1 MGNLYK
7 RGLYKWGTSI
17 SGEILVHIRSFAD
30 SINDSIKRT
39 IRLHKS
45 GNEGSVNPASASGI
59 EILERFKVTSK
70 GEPFLL
76 YDSGFGDINRVI
88 LVATSKMLSI
98 LKASHYWFADGTFK
112 VAPQQFYQ
120 LYTIHAEKDG
130 YVFPCVYSLV
140 TKKDELTYMK
150 IMRKLV
156 ELEPELDSSYI
167 MVDFEKAAINAF
179 EDQFLAVLTSCFFS
193 FFSKC
198 VQKNSIN
205 WLG

>member
-1 MGNLYK
+1 
-7 RGLYKWGTSI
+7 
-17 SGEILVHIRSFAD
+17 
-30 SINDSIKRT
+30 
-39 IRLHKS
+39 
-45 GNEGSVNPASASGI
+45 
-59 EILERFKVTSK
+59 
-70 GEPFLL
+70 
-76 YDSGFGDINRVI
+76 
-88 LVATSKMLSI
+88 MLSI

-112 VAPQQFYQ
+112 VAPHQ

-179 EDQFLAVLTSCFFS
+179 EDQFLAVLTGCFFH
-193 FFSKC
+193 FSQNVYRKI
-198 VQKNSIN
+198 QSIG
-205 WLG
+205 WLASIWKIKISLFG

>member
-1 MGNLYK
+1 
-7 RGLYKWGTSI
+7 
-17 SGEILVHIRSFAD
+17 
-30 SINDSIKRT
+30 
-39 IRLHKS
+39 
-45 GNEGSVNPASASGI
+45 
-59 EILERFKVTSK
+59 
-70 GEPFLL
+70 
-76 YDSGFGDINRVI
+76 
-88 LVATSKMLSI
+88 MLSI

-156 ELEPELDSSYI
+156 ELEPELDLSYI
-167 MVDFEKAAINAF
+167 MVDFEKAAINAL
-179 EDQFLAVLTSCFFS
+179 EDQFLAVLTGVFFS